1 MNGSVLL
8 CIIDFVV
15 WNYIYHVK
23 IFETLSKSENGKC
36 RFLVFGIMWGF

>member
-15 WNYIYHVK
+15 WNYIEHFK
-23 IFETLSKSENGKC
+23 IFENLSKIVNGKC
-36 RFLVFGIMWGF
+36 RFLVFGIM